1 MTYLEKSPWQ
11 RELLFCFATDFNNLF
26 FFLPSE
32 IQTITEL
39 QREVELLKREEEEL
53 KGEVATLKP
62 TISDLE
68 GQLER
73 NRGCLDEME
82 DDFSLLI
89 NHSKNGLPLHPTGAP
104 PPPPKNS
111 VSMF

>member
-1 MTYLEKSPWQ
+1 MAKRVTI
-11 RELLFCFATDFNNLF
+11 LFCYRLQQLF

-73 NRGCLDEME
+73 NRGCLD
-82 DDFSLLI
+82 
-89 NHSKNGLPLHPTGAP
+89 GR
-104 PPPPKNS
+104 
-111 VSMF
+111 